1 MTEVKSRIQ
10 KIKEFLNWAI
20 HFVTYD
26 IWRITENEVSGLKV
40 IYINAI
46 KTIILAIRGFQS
58 ERIIHYWQLFRYWP
72 FFWVLP
78 KALDFRIL
86 SGQRYWIIFPDIK

>member
-58 ERIIHYWQLFRYWP
+58 EFVG
-72 FFWVLP
+72 F
-78 KALDFRIL
+78 KARTYKQELL
-86 SGQRYWIIFPDIK
+86 L